1 MIGMGS
7 VVLNNI
13 NNDSVAYGNPCREVS
28 KRWKFLLLLK
38 RE

>member
-28 KRWKFLLLLK
+28 KR
-38 RE
+38 